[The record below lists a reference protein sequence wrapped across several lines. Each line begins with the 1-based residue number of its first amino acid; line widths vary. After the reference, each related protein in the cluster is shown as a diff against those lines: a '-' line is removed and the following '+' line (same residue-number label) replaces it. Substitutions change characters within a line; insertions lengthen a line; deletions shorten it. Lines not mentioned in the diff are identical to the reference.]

1 MKLQN
6 KTAITV
12 AMTLAPPLPE
22 AEAEAAFAATSNGLP
37 PPPKASGLELSL
49 RCASD
54 VNTVATP
61 LFTAVVGWK
70 DGEASDVVGWAGA
83 AVWEEDDVLV
93 ELVVARIADDD
104 AISLDA
110 IDDGDG
116 AATVPFAPVDAA
128 AASFPGTLLGHR

>member
-1 MKLQN
+1 MKPQN
-6 KTAITV
+6 ETAITV
-12 AMTLAPPLPE
+12 AMTLAPPLP
-22 AEAEAAFAATSNGLP
+22 EAEAAFAATSNGLP

-83 AVWEEDDVLV
+83 AVWEEDEVLLG
-93 ELVVARIADDD
+93 LVVVTIADDN
-104 AISLDA
+104 AISLEA
-110 IDDGDG
+110 ADDEDG
-116 AATVPFAPVDAA
+116 AATVPFAPVDPAV
-128 AASFPGTLLGHR
+128 ASFPSTLFGHR